1 MPKKLVDTS
10 PRRWGTR
17 FDSLVPASPS
27 ISQTELSSPSA
38 ATPQLAHQ
46 SVRPIA
52 FGRGDLPKPPH
63 EASVFVGSLPSA
75 VDNRELIRALHDHL
89 SPYAGILNIKVVRDN
104 SHGGVCAFVQ
114 CQVSP
119 SACTPFVLQSDRV
132 NSPRRVLLSL
142 LLPSMLNLPH
152 HSLVV
157 PFATKRL
164 GPRASFSCHTGLSFF
179 LSTFILLTCH
189 SAPTVVTPPDPSS
202 GGGPRTASPMPIEPA
217 TAMRLYKTQ
226 GAR

>member
-119 SACTPFVLQSDRV
+119 SACTPFVLRSDRV
-132 NSPRRVLLSL
+132 DSPRRVLLSL

-179 LSTFILLTCH
+179 FIDFHFTYV
-189 SAPTVVTPPDPSS
+189 P
-202 GGGPRTASPMPIEPA
+202 
-217 TAMRLYKTQ
+217 
-226 GAR
+226 